1 MQITYKFR
9 LYPTPEQ
16 EQKLLWTLEKCRLV
30 YNDMLE
36 GLNGQAQPNKL
47 ELQSTL
53 PKLKEKYPELKE
65 VYSKV
70 LQYEVYRLFS
80 NLKALAQLKKKG
92 KKVGRLRFKGK
103 GWFKTF
109 TYNQSGFE
117 LIKTVKRLDRLHLSK
132 IGDVPIRIPREL
144 EGSIKQ
150 IVIKKRNSGKWYAC
164 VSVEAGNKPEQ
175 KPIQEAVGLD
185 VGVEH
190 FTTDSDGK
198 QIENPHHLKKT
209 LKRLKRR
216 QKKLS
221 RTEKDSN
228 RRNKQRI
235 IVASLHERV
244 TSQRDDFLHKLSR
257 YYVDRYDFIAVEDL
271 NIRGMVRNHK
281 LSSSISDVAW
291 NKFTQMLA
299 YKAGN
304 AGKVVVRVNPR
315 NTTQRCSRCGGIVKK
330 GLAERTHKCP
340 SCGLELD
347 RDYNSAIDILKS
359 GLEKLPQGLR
369 EFTPVE
375 IGPLRELEPIPAS
388 SIVEAG
394 SHLPEIR

>member
-1 MQITYKFR
+1 MQVTHKFW

-30 YNDMLE
+30 YNQMLE
-36 GLNGQAQPNKL
+36 GLNGQEKPNKL
-47 ELQSTL
+47 ELQSML
-53 PKLKEKYPELKE
+53 PKLKEKYPELKQ

-70 LQYEVYRLFS
+70 FQHEVYRLFS

-117 LIKTVKRLDRLHLSK
+117 LIKTGKRLDRLHLSK
-132 IGDVPIRIPREL
+132 IGDVPIRIHREV
-144 EGSIKQ
+144 EGNIKQ
-150 IVIKKRNSGKWYAC
+150 IIIKKCSSGKWYAC
-164 VSVEAGNKPEQ
+164 VSAEADNEIEQ
-175 KPIQEAVGLD
+175 KSIQQAVRLD
-185 VGVEH
+185 VGIDH

-221 RTEKDSN
+221 KKEKYSKN
-228 RRNKQRI
+228 RNKQRI
-235 IVASLHERV
+235 RLASLHERV
-244 TSQRDDFLHKLSR
+244 TNQRDDFLRKLSR
-257 YYVDRYDFIAVEDL
+257 YYVESHDLIAIEDL
-271 NIRGMVRNHK
+271 NIKGSLRNPH

-291 NKFTQMLA
+291 NKFAEMLA
-299 YKAGN
+299 YKAEN
-304 AGKVVVRVNPR
+304 AGKLVLKVDPR
-315 NTTQRCSRCGGIVKK
+315 NTTQRCSRCGRLVKK
-330 GLAERTHKCP
+330 SLAVRIHRCP
-340 SCGLELD
+340 YCRLELD
-347 RDYNSAIDILKS
+347 RDYNSAIDILKL

>member
-1 MQITYKFR
+1 MQITYKLR

-16 EQKLLWTLEKCRLV
+16 EQKLLWTLEKCRSV

-36 GLNGQAQPNKL
+36 GLNRQEKPNKL

-53 PKLKEKYPELKE
+53 PKLKEKYPELKQ

-70 LQYEVYRLFS
+70 LQHEVYRLFS
-80 NLKALAQLKKKG
+80 NLKALAELKKNG

-109 TYNQSGFE
+109 TFNQSGFE
-117 LIKTVKRLDRLHLSK
+117 LRKTGKRLDWLWLSK
-132 IGDVPIRIPREL
+132 IGAIPIRIHREI
-144 EGSIKQ
+144 EGNIKQ
-150 IVIKKRNSGKWYAC
+150 IVVKRYNSGKWYAC
-164 VSVEAGNKPEQ
+164 VSTESNVPVEQ
-175 KPIQEAVGLD
+175 KPIQQAVGLD
-185 VGVEH
+185 LGLEH
-190 FTTDSDGK
+190 FLTDSDGK

-221 RTEKDSN
+221 KKEKYSKN
-228 RRNKQRI
+228 RNKQRI
-235 IVASLHERV
+235 RVASLHERV
-244 TSQRDDFLHKLSR
+244 TNQRDDFLHKLSR
-257 YYVDRYDFIAVEDL
+257 YYVNCYDFIAIEDL

-291 NKFTQMLA
+291 NKFAQMLS
-299 YKAGN
+299 YKAEN
-304 AGKVVVRVNPR
+304 ASKIVMKVDAR
-315 NTTQRCSRCGGIVKK
+315 NTTQRCSRCGRIIKK
-330 GLAERTHKCP
+330 NLEVRIHRCP
-340 SCGLELD
+340 YCGLEID
-347 RDYNSAIDILKS
+347 RDYNSALDILKL
-359 GLEKLPQGLR
+359 GLERLPQGLR

-375 IGPLRELEPIPAS
+375 VGPLWELETISAS

>member
-16 EQKLLWTLEKCRLV
+16 EQRLLWTLEKCRLV

-36 GLNGQAQPNKL
+36 GLNGQEKPNKL

-70 LQYEVYRLFS
+70 LQHEVYRLFS
-80 NLKALAQLKKKG
+80 NLRALAQLKKNG

-117 LIKTVKRLDRLHLSK
+117 LIKTGKRLDRLWLSK
-132 IGDVPIRIPREL
+132 IGAIPIRIHREI
-144 EGSIKQ
+144 GGNVKQ
-150 IVIKKRNSGKWYAC
+150 IVIKRYNSAKWFAC
-164 VSVEAGNKPEQ
+164 VSVEAENKPEQ
-175 KPIQEAVGLD
+175 RPIQKAVGLD
-185 VGVEH
+185 VGLEH
-190 FTTDSDGK
+190 FLTDSDGK

-221 RTEKDSN
+221 KKEKDSEN
-228 RRNKQRI
+228 RSKQRMR
-235 IVASLHERV
+235 VASLHERA
-244 TSQRDDFLHKLSR
+244 TNQREDFLHKLSR
-257 YYVDRYDFIAVEDL
+257 YYVNCYDFIAIEDL
-271 NIRGMVRNHK
+271 NIRGMLRNHK

-291 NKFTQMLA
+291 NKFAEMLA

-304 AGKVVVRVNPR
+304 AGKLVVRVNPR
-315 NTTQRCSRCGGIVKK
+315 NTTQRCSRCGRIVKK
-330 GLAERTHKCP
+330 GLAVRIHRCP
-340 SCGLELD
+340 YCGLELD

-369 EFTPVE
+369 EFKPVE

>member
-1 MQITYKFR
+1 
-9 LYPTPEQ
+9 
-16 EQKLLWTLEKCRLV
+16 
-30 YNDMLE
+30 MLE
-36 GLNGQAQPNKL
+36 ELNRQEKPNRL

-70 LQYEVYRLFS
+70 LQHEVYRLFS
-80 NLKALAQLKKKG
+80 NLKALAKLKEKG
-92 KKVGRLRFKGK
+92 KKVGRLRFKGN

-117 LIKTVKRLDRLHLSK
+117 LRKTGKRLDRLHLSK
-132 IGDVPIRIPREL
+132 IGDVPIRIHREL

-175 KPIQEAVGLD
+175 RPIQEAVGLD

-198 QIENPHHLKKT
+198 QIENLHHLKKT

-235 IVASLHERV
+235 RVASLHERV
-244 TSQRDDFLHKLSR
+244 TNQRDDFLHKLSS
-257 YYVDRYDFIAVEDL
+257 YYVESYDLIALEDL
-271 NIRGMVRNHK
+271 NIRGMLRNPH
-281 LSSSISDVAW
+281 LSSSISEVAW
-291 NKFTQMLA
+291 NKFTEMLA
-299 YKAGN
+299 YKAEN
-304 AGKVVVRVNPR
+304 AGKLVVRVSPR
-315 NTTQRCSRCGGIVKK
+315 NTTQRCSRCNRLVKK
-330 GLAERTHKCP
+330 SLAERTHRCP
-340 SCGLELD
+340 YCGLELD
-347 RDYNSAIDILKS
+347 RDYNSAINILKS

-369 EFTPVE
+369 EFKPVE
-375 IGPLRELEPIPAS
+375 IGPLRELETIPAS

-394 SHLPEIR
+394 RHLPEIR

>member
-1 MQITYKFR
+1 MQVTHKFR

-30 YNDMLE
+30 YNQMLE
-36 GLNGQAQPNKL
+36 GLNGQEKPNKL
-47 ELQSTL
+47 ELQSKI
-53 PKLKEKYPELKE
+53 PKLKEQHPELKG
-65 VYSKV
+65 VHSKV
-70 LQYEVYRLFS
+70 LQMVVYQLFS
-80 NLKALAQLKKKG
+80 NLKALAQLKQKG

-117 LIKTVKRLDRLHLSK
+117 LRKTGKRLDRLHLSK
-132 IGDVPIRIPREL
+132 IGDVPIRIHREL
-144 EGSIKQ
+144 EGNIKQ
-150 IVIKKRNSGKWYAC
+150 IVIKRCNSGRWWGC
-164 VSVEAGNKPEQ
+164 VSAESNVPIEQ
-175 KPIQEAVGLD
+175 KPIQQAVGLD
-185 VGVEH
+185 VGIEH

-221 RTEKDSN
+221 KKEKYSKN
-228 RRNKQRI
+228 RNKQRI
-235 IVASLHERV
+235 RAASLHERV
-244 TSQRDDFLHKLSR
+244 TSRRDDFLHKLSR
-257 YYVDRYDFIAVEDL
+257 YYVNRYDFIAVEDL

-291 NKFTQMLA
+291 NKFAEMLA
-299 YKAGN
+299 YKAEN
-304 AGKVVVRVNPR
+304 AGKLVVKVDPR

-330 GLAERTHKCP
+330 GLAVRIHRCP
-340 SCGLELD
+340 YCGLELD
-347 RDYNSAIDILKS
+347 RDYNSALDILKL

-375 IGPLRELEPIPAS
+375 LGPLRELETIPAS
-388 SIVEAG
+388 SIVEVG
-394 SHLPEIR
+394 SSLQ

>member
-1 MQITYKFR
+1 MQITYKFSP
-9 LYPTPEQ
+9 YPNSEK
-16 EQKLLWTLEKCRLV
+16 EKKLLWTLEKCRLV
-30 YNDMLE
+30 YNQMLE
-36 GLNGQAQPNKL
+36 ELNGQEKPNKL

-70 LQYEVYRLFS
+70 LQHEVYRLFS
-80 NLKALAQLKKKG
+80 NLKALAQLKKNG
-92 KKVGRLRFKGK
+92 KKVGKLRFKGR

-117 LIKTVKRLDRLHLSK
+117 LMKTGKRLDRLRLSK
-132 IGDVPIRIPREL
+132 IGAIPIRIHREI
-144 EGSIKQ
+144 GGNVKQ
-150 IVIKKRNSGKWYAC
+150 IVIKKCNSGRWYAC
-164 VSVEAGNKPEQ
+164 VSVEAENKPEQ
-175 KPIQEAVGLD
+175 RPIQKAVGLD
-185 VGVEH
+185 VGLEH
-190 FTTDSDGK
+190 FLTDSDGK

-221 RTEKDSN
+221 KKEKYSEN
-228 RRNKQRI
+228 RNKQRI
-235 IVASLHERV
+235 RVASLHERV

-257 YYVDRYDFIAVEDL
+257 YYVDHYELIAVEDL
-271 NIRGMVRNHK
+271 NIRGMLRNHK

-291 NKFTQMLA
+291 NKFAERLA
-299 YKAGN
+299 YKAEN
-304 AGKVVVRVNPR
+304 AGKLVVRVDPR
-315 NTTQRCSRCGGIVKK
+315 NTTQRCSRCGRIVKK
-330 GLAERTHKCP
+330 GLAERIHRCP
-340 SCGLELD
+340 YCGLELD
-347 RDYNSAIDILKS
+347 RDYNSARDILKL

-369 EFTPVE
+369 EVTPVE

-388 SIVEAG
+388 LIVEAG

>member
-1 MQITYKFR
+1 
-9 LYPTPEQ
+9 
-16 EQKLLWTLEKCRLV
+16 
-30 YNDMLE
+30 MLE

-70 LQYEVYRLFS
+70 LQHEVYRLFS
-80 NLKALAQLKKKG
+80 NLKALAKLKENG
-92 KKVGRLRFKGK
+92 KKVGRLRFKGN

-117 LIKTVKRLDRLHLSK
+117 LRKTGKRLDRLHLSK
-132 IGDVPIRIPREL
+132 IGDIPIRIHREL
-144 EGSIKQ
+144 EGNIKQ
-150 IVIKKRNSGKWYAC
+150 ITVKRHQSGKWYAC
-164 VSVEAGNKPEQ
+164 ISVEENKEIEPQ
-175 KPIQEAVGLD
+175 PIQEAVGLD

-221 RTEKDSN
+221 RKEKDSEN
-228 RRNKQRI
+228 RNKQRI
-235 IVASLHERV
+235 RVASLHERV
-244 TSQRDDFLHKLSR
+244 TNQRDDFLHKLSS
-257 YYVDRYDFIAVEDL
+257 YYVESYELIALEDL
-271 NIRGMVRNHK
+271 NIRGMLRNPH
-281 LSSSISDVAW
+281 LSSSISEVAW
-291 NKFTQMLA
+291 NKFTEMLA

-304 AGKVVVRVNPR
+304 AGKLVVRVSPR

-330 GLAERTHKCP
+330 GLAVRTHKCP

-347 RDYNSAIDILKS
+347 RDYNSALDILKS
-359 GLEKLPQGLR
+359 GLEKLP
-369 EFTPVE
+369 
-375 IGPLRELEPIPAS
+375 
-388 SIVEAG
+388 
-394 SHLPEIR
+394 